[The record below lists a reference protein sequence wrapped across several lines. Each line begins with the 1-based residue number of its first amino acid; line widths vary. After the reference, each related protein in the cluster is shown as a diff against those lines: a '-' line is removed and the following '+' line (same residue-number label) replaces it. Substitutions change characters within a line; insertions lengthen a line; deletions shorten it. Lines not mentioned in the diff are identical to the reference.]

1 MGRFLL
7 RMGKETDGVLFFERT
22 LEKMEQ
28 YGGSSSL
35 KTPNQLG
42 LIYNVLQAWY
52 KEQGDARKAV
62 YYGTLSL
69 RFNRYQ
75 EETLARLLATFKND
89 QNTTAEQVYG
99 VLVGM
104 YRFENLKDKLFVLK
118 TAMKIEYK
126 ELEERVRRCLTE
138 NELDWLESGQGN

>member
-1 MGRFLL
+1 M
-7 RMGKETDGVLFFERT
+7 
-22 LEKMEQ
+22 
-28 YGGSSSL
+28 
-35 KTPNQLG
+35 
-42 LIYNVLQAWY
+42 LQAWH
-52 KEQGDARKAV
+52 EGQGDASKAV

-99 VLVGM
+99 FLAGM